1 VAPRTKGEPCLSH
14 PCSQG
19 FSFAL
24 RPATNDRPQGMN
36 NAESGRPTR
45 RGRDADVTLAVASLS
60 RLEARDLR
68 HDSTP
73 LQPLITVMMER
84 LTAARSFWQSW
95 WHPRAGRGHSA

>member
-1 VAPRTKGEPCLSH
+1 MAPRTKGEPCLSH

-19 FSFAL
+19 FGFAL

-68 HDSTP
+68 HDSEAATAPDPSHGARRPRTP
-73 LQPLITVMMER
+73 LRFPGPR
-84 LTAARSFWQSW
+84 SPARVRW
-95 WHPRAGRGHSA
+95 RVR